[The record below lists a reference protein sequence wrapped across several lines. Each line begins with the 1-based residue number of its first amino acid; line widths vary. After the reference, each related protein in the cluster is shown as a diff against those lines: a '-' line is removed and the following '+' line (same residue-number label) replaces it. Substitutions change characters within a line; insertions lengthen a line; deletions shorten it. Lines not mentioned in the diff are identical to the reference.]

1 MTVTTD
7 ELITGIRRT
16 REGMSLSMLRDG
28 DAIYRRLLPRHQTAW
43 DNLGISTVW
52 LSAEFHRLRGRIQH
66 ATRPAA

>member
-28 DAIYRRLLPRHQTAW
+28 DAIYRRLLPRHQDAW
-43 DNLGISTVW
+43 DNLGISAFW
-52 LSAEFHRLRGRIQH
+52 LAAESRRLRGRIQH